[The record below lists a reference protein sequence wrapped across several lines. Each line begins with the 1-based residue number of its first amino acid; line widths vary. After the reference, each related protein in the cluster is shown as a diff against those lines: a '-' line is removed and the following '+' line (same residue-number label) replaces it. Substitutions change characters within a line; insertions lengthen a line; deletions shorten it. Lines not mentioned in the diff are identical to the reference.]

1 MNLIMKRL
9 FDKWTAQHF
18 NGMSSDEIFSKLK
31 TFYGDTQMLRAMLVK
46 VGKSPEDNEIIE
58 LAQDRARKDVD
69 RLYDIFRSPG
79 LTEFMMHHID
89 RMKWCIE
96 NTYWQ

>member
-1 MNLIMKRL
+1 MNFIMKKL
-9 FDKWTAQHF
+9 FDKWTAQYF
-18 NGMSSDEIFSKLK
+18 NGMSSDEIFNKLK
-31 TFYGDTQMLRAMLVK
+31 TFYGDTQMLRAMLAK
-46 VGKSPEDNEIIE
+46 TGKSPEDSEIIE
-58 LAQDRARKDVD
+58 LAHDRAREDVD
-69 RLYDIFRSPG
+69 RLYDMFRSPG